1 EQQDPSASNNQ
12 QCKQIHS
19 PSSESSLLFS
29 SSLNTSLSDI
39 TDISRS
45 TDELP
50 TRPILVS

>member
-1 EQQDPSASNNQ
+1 
-12 QCKQIHS
+12 
-19 PSSESSLLFS
+19 
-29 SSLNTSLSDI
+29 LNTSVSDI